1 MRSAL
6 APPIRALYRLSFT
19 GRTFTQMA
27 ENSTSRRKFLQTSA
41 LAASALAFRT
51 NPLFSQ
57 STQVDAHIEVLPDE
71 PIGVISPEIYSHF
84 IEQLG
89 GVIYDGV
96 WVGENSKIPN
106 QGGIRTSFIDMMR
119 AVQAPLLRWP
129 GGCFADSYDW
139 HDGLGPVGKRPARA
153 GFWNQQDSNHYGL
166 HEFMRTCRLIGCK
179 PYLAANVRSQPARDF
194 YQEIEYCNAPAG
206 DLPSNSAAPAEPDA
220 LATLRAANGDRE
232 AFNVDLWGVGNESW
246 GCGGNMT
253 PEEYAAVFRRYTTW
267 VPSYGDPLRFVAVGP
282 NGDDVDWTTRLFR
295 ALYANPE
302 RRHLWGLS
310 IHYYTSGSAAR
321 FADGDALRFS
331 DDEHY
336 DLLTRGSLMEKIIT
350 DHWSA
355 MGNLPGQPK
364 SAGQPHVK
372 LVVDEWGAWY
382 GKGTTIGPEYNLSQ
396 QSTMRDALLAAITFD
411 IFQRNADKVGIAA
424 VAQSVNCLH
433 SLMLAQGDKVTLT
446 PTFDIFKMYL
456 PHRGAQAVRAE
467 FTAPAI
473 PNPLGNTPVPV
484 GGNSYIG
491 AVAPLKTL
499 AGLSGS
505 ASLAAKGT
513 ASDSGKL
520 LTLSVVNPQLT
531 QPMTTEIAVRGAGV
545 ASATGTVLA
554 SHDIHD
560 HNDFAHPDAVKAV
573 AAVVNPPT
581 GGKLQHTFPPAS
593 VTTLQITLA

>member
-1 MRSAL
+1 
-6 APPIRALYRLSFT
+6 
-19 GRTFTQMA
+19 MA

-139 HDGLGPVGKRPARA
+139 HDGLGPVDKRPARA

-513 ASDSGKL
+513 SSDSGKL

-531 QPMTTEIAVRGAGV
+531 RPMTTEIAVRGAGV

>member
-1 MRSAL
+1 
-6 APPIRALYRLSFT
+6 
-19 GRTFTQMA
+19 MA